1 MYHNQL
7 FAACW
12 VQRKSD
18 TKSLRCLSRPR
29 NPSRVDS
36 DCIGFDRQLCVK
48 LILLFVAALPHHGSK
63 RVGRSLIDEDMA
75 AALPSSLGG
84 SSFSPSASAGVRPK
98 SSQRKKECTPLP
110 WWLCVNPAERI
121 NAKNWALSAIRRF
134 HAWIDIHRCPDV
146 SKTFRKIQS
155 GTEDH

>member
-1 MYHNQL
+1 MNV
-7 FAACW
+7 C
-12 VQRKSD
+12 K
-18 TKSLRCLSRPR
+18 LRVGLSGRATTSLSRPR

-48 LILLFVAALPHHGSK
+48 LILLFVAALPHHGPR

-121 NAKNWALSAIRRF
+121 NAKNWELSAIRRF

-155 GTEDH
+155 GTVDH

>member
-1 MYHNQL
+1 MICICLCGNNEKQLVEAMNFQHSWHVILPLVYVSTVTQTLALLIKLPYCMYHNQL

-18 TKSLRCLSRPR
+18 TKSLRCLSRHR

-75 AALPSSLGG
+75 AAVPSSLGG

-110 WWLCVNPAERI
+110 
-121 NAKNWALSAIRRF
+121 
-134 HAWIDIHRCPDV
+134 
-146 SKTFRKIQS
+146 
-155 GTEDH
+155 